1 MYRPS
6 IWFVA
11 LSIILLTAALLAGH
25 SHLLVPVAGSCIL
38 LGYGY
43 AVVRRK
49 RIARRAYPA
58 SGEEEMRLVER
69 QRYLLA
75 KEAILDGAKRKRLRQ
90 QPRKQE

>member
-1 MYRPS
+1 MCRPS
-6 IWFVA
+6 LWFIA
-11 LSIILLTAALLAGH
+11 LSTILLTAALLAGQ

-43 AVVRRK
+43 AVVRQR
-49 RIARRAYPA
+49 RMARRAYPA
-58 SGEEEMRLVER
+58 SGEAEMRSVER

-75 KEAILDGAKRKRLRQ
+75 KEAILDGARRKRLRQ

>member
-6 IWFVA
+6 LWFVA
-11 LSIILLTAALLAGH
+11 LSTILLTAALLAGK
-25 SHLLVPVAGSCIL
+25 SYLLVPAAGSCIL

-43 AVVRRK
+43 AVVRQTRK
-49 RIARRAYPA
+49 ARNAYLA
-58 SGEEEMRLVER
+58 SGEEMRQVER

-75 KEAILDGAKRKRLRQ
+75 KEAILDGAKRKRLRK

>member
-6 IWFVA
+6 LWFVA
-11 LSIILLTAALLAGH
+11 LSMILLTAALLAGQ

-43 AVVRRK
+43 AVVRQK
-49 RIARRAYPA
+49 RIARRAYLA
-58 SGEEEMRLVER
+58 SGEAEMRLVDR

-75 KEAILDGAKRKRLRQ
+75 KEAILDGAKRKQPRR